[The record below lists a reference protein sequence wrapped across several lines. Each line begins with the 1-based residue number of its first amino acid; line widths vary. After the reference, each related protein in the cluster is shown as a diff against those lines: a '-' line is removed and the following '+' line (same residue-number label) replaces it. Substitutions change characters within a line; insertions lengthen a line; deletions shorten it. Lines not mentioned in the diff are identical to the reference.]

1 MRALYAYTVLYTQDR
16 SGDGGAK
23 IANASKISVHG
34 RTNMTEATP
43 TEGRNPFDLVVY
55 LTQTVPN
62 GKLTQENVV
71 IGLVL
76 VLCVRC

>member
-1 MRALYAYTVLYTQDR
+1 
-16 SGDGGAK
+16 
-23 IANASKISVHG
+23 
-34 RTNMTEATP
+34 MTEATP